1 MALEMVLLAAAFAG
15 IDAFGLYRRGHRVF
29 PENNHQENLMC
40 IVTFFDR
47 AQTLPLIEA
56 YFEENGIEVRNLK
69 REMKRDGDDTIYE
82 MKISWKELTG
92 GYVTTPKLGDTLGFS
107 ALINDNDGEGRRGYM
122 EYGSGIGGNK
132 NPGEY
137 GIVSYK

>member
-15 IDAFGLYRRGHRVF
+15 IVAFGLYRRGHRVF

-69 REMKRDGDDTIYE
+69 REMKRNGDCDVFTNTYTLYMPQRAEQGE
-82 MKISWKELTG
+82 MVGYLSMIKTVQSVRIMPMSRVDVRWK
-92 GYVTTPKLGDTLGFS
+92 S
-107 ALINDNDGEGRRGYM
+107 RN
-122 EYGSGIGGNK
+122 
-132 NPGEY
+132 
-137 GIVSYK
+137 